1 MLPDASRSSAA
12 HLIDGDGFRL
22 LLDCG
27 SGTLHGLARHAVD
40 WAGLSHI
47 AISHYHND
55 HVGDLSG
62 VLFALRHGLAGAREE
77 PLTLIGPPGFR
88 GFLSRLGSA
97 LGDHVVNPGFPLRVC
112 ELEPDDVFEQRRSGL
127 RVRAHPTPHT
137 DESVAYRV
145 ETPSGVVSYTGDT
158 GPSDAVGEFLAG
170 CSVLIGECALRDPP
184 EMELHLAPS
193 GLARIATLADPEL
206 LVVTHVYPPTRPADA
221 ALQVGQHGFG
231 GHIVPGEDGLTVWI
245 DEDGPVV
252 EAAVEGR

>member
-1 MLPDASRSSAA
+1 M
-12 HLIDGDGFRL
+12 
-22 LLDCG
+22 
-27 SGTLHGLARHAVD
+27 
-40 WAGLSHI
+40 
-47 AISHYHND
+47 
-55 HVGDLSG
+55 
-62 VLFALRHGLAGAREE
+62 
-77 PLTLIGPPGFR
+77 
-88 GFLSRLGSA
+88 
-97 LGDHVVNPGFPLRVC
+97 
-112 ELEPDDVFEQRRSGL
+112 
-127 RVRAHPTPHT
+127 
-137 DESVAYRV
+137 AYRV

-221 ALQVGQHGFG
+221 VLQVGQHGFG